1 MRTCLSKFILACTDA
16 GDGSTIDEQISA
28 CDKTDHRT
36 QFCCLPCKCLHTIL
50 LQDVHLDGLHIVAT
64 AAEILADTPQCLL
77 ADVAQQDFLTCTDTA
92 HNGCSHTTGTQ
103 ESHNCFLFVSVD
115 YLLQEIV
122 YHAYFQRNKCN
133 EYIYLSSTNPLL
145 KFYSCPTFL
154 AFLVR
159 LRITLVA
166 CCR

>member
-1 MRTCLSKFILACTDA
+1 MQIYMNFAQLSVYYLYLCTHNPLRFFKYGMVFFIRPDRKFTILSKV
-16 GDGSTIDEQISA
+16 Q
-28 CDKTDHRT
+28 RT
-36 QFCCLPCKCLHTIL
+36 EHPARR
-50 LQDVHLDGLHIVAT
+50 V
-64 AAEILADTPQCLL
+64 
-77 ADVAQQDFLTCTDTA
+77 FLTCTDTA

-122 YHAYFQRNKCN
+122 YHAYFQRNKCS

-159 LRITLVA
+159 PRITLVA